1 MSTTYTINCGNTSDC
16 HAGRCRDIYVSRREC
31 AVLIARRAVEYEE
44 PMKQRRA
51 GSAWDSLTP
60 AERERRLVYQR
71 ARSKRVYWEM
81 RAAQSFAAGQ
91 RKPTG
96 QRKPNP
102 DRYNHRTAMVEY
114 VVQCKLELGHCHDC
128 KLLCEDWN
136 YCMFAFDHLD
146 PKLKS
151 FGLSNAYKVP
161 GITKQMIVDEIAKCQ
176 LVCHNCHAFRT
187 WVNRD
192 HDYQGHRIDVPVM
205 PSLLDCPE
213 WDVA

>member
-1 MSTTYTINCGNTSDC
+1 M
-16 HAGRCRDIYVSRREC
+16 
-31 AVLIARRAVEYEE
+31 EYAQ
-44 PMKQRRA
+44 PMKQRTA
-51 GSAWDSLTP
+51 GSAWDLLTP

-71 ARSKRVYWEM
+71 AHGKRRYREM
-81 RAAQSFAAGQ
+81 RAAQGFAIGQ
-91 RKPTG
+91 RR
-96 QRKPNP
+96 QRPSQKRDDSRN
-102 DRYNHRTAMVEY
+102 AMREFVTE
-114 VVQCKLELGHCHDC
+114 CKLELGHCHDC

-192 HDYQGHRIDVPVM
+192 HDYQGHRIDVPAM

>member
-1 MSTTYTINCGNTSDC
+1 MSMTYTINCGRANDC
-16 HAGRCRDIYVSRREC
+16 HASRCRDIPVSRREWS
-31 AVLIARRAVEYEE
+31 VLIAGRSMEYAE

-51 GSAWDSLTP
+51 GSAWDLLTP

-71 ARSKRVYWEM
+71 AHSKRRYWEM
-81 RAAQSFAAGQ
+81 RAAQGFAA
-91 RKPTG
+91 G

-102 DRYNHRTAMVEY
+102 DRYNHQDAMREFVID
-114 VVQCKLELGHCHDC
+114 CKIEVGHCYAC
-128 KLLCEDWN
+128 KLLCEQWN
-136 YCMFAFDHLD
+136 YCMFAFDHLE
-146 PKLKS
+146 PTLKS
-151 FGLSNAYKVP
+151 FALSKAYKIP
-161 GITKQMIVDEIAKCQ
+161 GITKQMIADEIAKCQ

-192 HDYQGHRIDVPVM
+192 HDYKGHRIDVPVM

>member
-1 MSTTYTINCGNTSDC
+1 MCDHMNTTYTISYGSTSDC
-16 HAGRCRDIYVSRREC
+16 HAGRCGDLYVSRREC
-31 AVLIARRAVEYEE
+31 AVLTVGRAVEYEK
-44 PMKQRRA
+44 PMKQRKA
-51 GSAWDSLTP
+51 GSAWDLLTP
-60 AERERRLVYQR
+60 TERERRLVN
-71 ARSKRVYWEM
+71 M
-81 RAAQSFAAGQ
+81 RAYQKRRYKEIRLKQGFAPGQ
-91 RKPTG
+91 RRLNQKH
-96 QRKPNP
+96 NA
-102 DRYNHRTAMVEY
+102 RTAMLEY

>member
-1 MSTTYTINCGNTSDC
+1 MSTTYTTSCGNTSDC
-16 HAGRCRDIYVSRREC
+16 HAGRCRDLYVSRRDC
-31 AVLIARRAVEYEE
+31 AVLIVGRAVEYEE
-44 PMKQRRA
+44 SVKKRVA
-51 GSAWDSLTP
+51 GTAWDLLTP
-60 AERERRLVYQR
+60 AERERRLVN
-71 ARSKRVYWEM
+71 M
-81 RAAQSFAAGQ
+81 RAYQKRRYKEIRLRQGLMPGQ
-91 RKPTG
+91 RKARIS
-96 QRKPNP
+96 QKLN
-102 DRYNHRTAMVEY
+102 NSRTAMLEY
-114 VVQCKLELGHCHDC
+114 VVQCKLELGHCYDC
-128 KLLCEDWN
+128 QLSCEAWN